1 MPARR
6 VLLAGATG
14 AIGRR
19 LVPLLVDAGYEVFG
33 TTRSQAKAGE
43 LAAAEVQ
50 PLVIDV
56 FAMQSVSR
64 AFAEVRPQ
72 IVINQ
77 LTDLRGLD
85 PTNPADALARNALIR
100 IQGTTNLVS
109 AALLAGV
116 RRMIAQS
123 IAWAYAPGPHPYV
136 EDDPLDLD
144 AEGTR
149 ATTVKGAATLER
161 LTMSSP
167 PLAGIVLRYGRI
179 YGPGTGRDAP
189 SEPPVLHVDAAAYA
203 AQLALER
210 GQSGVFNIAEDSELV
225 SSSKARRELG
235 WDPDFRLDS
244 RSR

>member
-33 TTRSQAKAGE
+33 ATRSQAKAGE

-50 PLVIDV
+50 ALVVDV
-56 FAMQSVSR
+56 FDVQAVSR
-64 AFAEVRPQ
+64 AFAQVRPQ

-85 PTNPADALARNALIR
+85 PTNPADALARNARIR
-100 IQGTTNLVS
+100 IEGTANLVS
-109 AALLAGV
+109 AALAAGA

-123 IAWAYAPGPHPYV
+123 IAWTYAPGPHPHV

-149 ATTVKGAATLER
+149 AITVRGAAILER

-179 YGPGTGRDAP
+179 YGCGTGRDAP
-189 SEPPVLHVDAAAYA
+189 AEPPVVHVDAAAYA
-203 AQLALER
+203 ALLALER
-210 GQSGVFNIAEDSELV
+210 GQSGVFNIAEDCDLV

-235 WDPDFRLDS
+235 WDRDFRLDS